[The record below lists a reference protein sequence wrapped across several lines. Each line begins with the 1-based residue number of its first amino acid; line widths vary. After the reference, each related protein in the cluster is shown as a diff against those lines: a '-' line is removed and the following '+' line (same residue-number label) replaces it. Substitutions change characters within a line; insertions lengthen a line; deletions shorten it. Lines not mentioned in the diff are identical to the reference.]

1 MSEDTYSPEQIET
14 GRLLFAAPVEFVRG
28 AVDLRGLP
36 SADFPEIA
44 FAGRSN
50 VGKSSL
56 INGLLNRKNLARSSN
71 EPGRTRELNYFNLND
86 QLFLVDLPGY
96 GYARAP
102 KTEIARWTKL
112 TLNYLRGRPTLRR
125 VFMLIDSRRGV
136 MDTDEDVMDLLDTSA
151 VVYQIILTMTT
162 SSRRRNAT
170 AFPKPYSTV
179 SKSVRPST
187 RLFWK
192 PQVRPGQACPS
203 SGLKLRRSARKNL

>member
-151 VVYQIILTMTT
+151 VVYQIILTKTDKLKKAERDGISEAVFNRLKKRPAFHPIVLET
-162 SSRRRNAT
+162 SSETGA
-170 AFPKPYSTV
+170 
-179 SKSVRPST
+179 
-187 RLFWK
+187 
-192 PQVRPGQACPS
+192 
-203 SGLKLRRSARKNL
+203 GLPELRAEIASLC

>member
-36 SADFPEIA
+36 PADFPEIA

-86 QLFLVDLPGY
+86 HLYLVDLPGY

-125 VFMLIDSRRGV
+125 VFMLIDSRRGI
-136 MDTDEDVMDLLDTSA
+136 MDTDEDVMDLLDSSA
-151 VVYQIILTMTT
+151 VVYQIILTKTDKLKKAERDGISEAVVKRLKKRPAFHPIVLET
-162 SSRRRNAT
+162 SSE
-170 AFPKPYSTV
+170 
-179 SKSVRPST
+179 
-187 RLFWK
+187 
-192 PQVRPGQACPS
+192 
-203 SGLKLRRSARKNL
+203 SGAGLPELRAEIAKLC